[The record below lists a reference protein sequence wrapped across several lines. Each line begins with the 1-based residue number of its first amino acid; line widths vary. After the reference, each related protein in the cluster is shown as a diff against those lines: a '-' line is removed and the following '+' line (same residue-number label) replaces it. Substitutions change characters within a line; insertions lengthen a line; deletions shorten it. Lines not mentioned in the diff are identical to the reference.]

1 MSRKKEYIR
10 INPADSVAVALQ
22 PLAKGTDIIL
32 NDVRLTLLEDIPQGH
47 KFALHTIGEGEAV
60 IKYGNPIGN
69 AKVNISK
76 GSWVHVHN
84 MKTGLGDLVDYSYR
98 PEKRIFKKENR
109 MNSWDFEGQ
118 TEV

>member
-1 MSRKKEYIR
+1 MSGKKEYIR

-47 KFALHTIGEGEAV
+47 KFALHTIWLTIA
-60 IKYGNPIGN
+60 IDQK
-69 AKVNISK
+69 
-76 GSWVHVHN
+76 
-84 MKTGLGDLVDYSYR
+84 
-98 PEKRIFKKENR
+98 KRIFKKENR